1 MTQQEKQTTWAEMV
15 KLSARQDELAGE
27 LSRTPSQYQSSK
39 DRVNEINAIQWRI
52 DRLAARLYAS
62 E

>member
-1 MTQQEKQTTWAEMV
+1 MSEQEKRQTWDEMA

-27 LSRTPSQYQSSK
+27 LSRTPAKYQSAK
-39 DRVNEINAIQWRI
+39 DRANEINAIPWRL